1 MTALPL
7 EPAETARHRAGA
19 AFFDIDKT
27 VSATPAMVAFARP
40 LYDAGLIGKRLVVH
54 AAWQHLRFKA
64 RRSNP
69 ARMAEIRAAG
79 LEIIRGWDAA
89 EVRRIVERS
98 LPDVLAPA
106 VYDDALALIRA
117 HQRRGDEVWL
127 VSAEP
132 VEIVEPLGAFLGV
145 DGTIGSQAT
154 VGVDGRYT
162 GEATTWVYGPDKAV
176 AIRSLAEQ
184 RRLDLAASFAY
195 SDSATD
201 LPMLEA
207 VGHPCC
213 INPDRALSRTAR
225 RRGWTR
231 LRFRPGRP
239 TLAAAAADAAVV
251 RTGALAPA
259 S

>member
-1 MTALPL
+1 MSALPL
-7 EPAETARHRAGA
+7 DPATPAGHPRGA

-40 LYDAGLIGKRLVVH
+40 LYDAGLIGKRLVAH

-98 LPDVLAPA
+98 LPEVLAPA

-145 DGTIGSQAT
+145 DGTIGSEAT
-154 VGVDGRYT
+154 VGSDGRYT
-162 GEATTWVYGPDKAV
+162 GEAATWVYGPDKAV
-176 AIRSLAEQ
+176 AIRALAD
-184 RRLDLAASFAY
+184 RRGLDLAASFAY

-201 LPMLEA
+201 LPMLEV
-207 VGHPCC
+207 VGHPRC
-213 INPDRALSRTAR
+213 INADRALSRTAR

-231 LRFRPGRP
+231 LRFRPGKP
-239 TLAAAAADAAVV
+239 TLAGGAADAAVV